1 MKQQKLSQKILQFLG
16 IHFVKYVINVLLQT
30 LRITEVRN
38 MQFEVLEKENK
49 NYVLAFWHGTM
60 LLPWYLKKNKNFYTI
75 ISKSKDGE
83 ILSRVLTSW
92 NYNVERGS
100 SSKGGS
106 EVLSVLVEKAKS
118 GSSISITPD
127 GPRGPE
133 KELKAGA
140 VIIAKKADVPLVL
153 LGVGISKKVK
163 LSSWDKFQIPYP
175 FAKVSAVYSEPIF
188 IDKDLSYQE
197 TDEMINKASK
207 ELNSLQKQAE
217 QNC

>member
-1 MKQQKLSQKILQFLG
+1 MKRQKVSQKFLQFLG
-16 IHFVKYVINVLLQT
+16 VHFIKYFINILLKT
-30 LRITEVRN
+30 LRITEIRN
-38 MQFEVLEKENK
+38 KDFEVLEKENK
-49 NYVLAFWHGTM
+49 SYVLAFWHGTM
-60 LLPWYLKKNKNFYTI
+60 LLPWYLKKNENFYTI

-83 ILSRVLTSW
+83 ILTRVLKNW

-106 EVLSVLVEKAKS
+106 EVLNVLVEKAKN
-118 GSSISITPD
+118 GNSISITPD

-140 VIIAKKADVPLVL
+140 VIIAKKASIPLVL
-153 LGVGISKKVK
+153 LGIGISKKVK

-175 FAKVSAVYSEPIF
+175 FAKVSAVYSEPI
-188 IDKDLSYQE
+188 ILDKDLSYQE
-197 TDEMINKASK
+197 TDEIIKTAGK

-217 QNC
+217 QYC